1 MVGAVSAREKNRKYI
16 LYEEVFV
23 EVEDDNNKHCDGVC
37 RLDSKRSAAEAV
49 ESSAL
54 SLESVDDIDGG
65 DRLSLGVF
73 GVGDGVTDDVLEE
86 SSQDEAGLVV
96 DERRDSLD
104 TTASGESADGRL
116 GDAHDGGLE
125 GGLGASLSAGL
136 AGNLAELAALGSV
149 YGTHN
154 DY

>member
-1 MVGAVSAREKNRKYI
+1 M
-16 LYEEVFV
+16 
-23 EVEDDNNKHCDGVC
+23 
-37 RLDSKRSAAEAV
+37 
-49 ESSAL
+49 
-54 SLESVDDIDGG
+54 SLESIDDIEGG
-65 DRLSLGVF
+65 DGLSLGVF
-73 GVGDGVTDDVLEE
+73 GVGDGVSDDTLEE
-86 SSQDEAGLVV
+86 AVQDSSGLVI

>member
-1 MVGAVSAREKNRKYI
+1 M
-16 LYEEVFV
+16 
-23 EVEDDNNKHCDGVC
+23 
-37 RLDSKRSAAEAV
+37 
-49 ESSAL
+49 

-65 DRLSLGVF
+65 DGLSLGVF
-73 GVGDGVTDDVLEE
+73 SVGDGITDDVLEE

-136 AGNLAELAALGSV
+136 AGNLAELAALAAVDGSHDRLIIIIRQTRRLKYKSKQLYLV
-149 YGTHN
+149 N
-154 DY
+154 FAI